1 MKKILLFIALIHS
14 FLFAQDNIINMK
26 KCESVKVSKYTSIV
40 SCHKVDYL
48 IEYRYIDD
56 VEKDSVKKI
65 TVITPQKQVIVKDIG
80 NKR

>member
-1 MKKILLFIALIHS
+1 MKKLLLFIALIHS

-40 SCHKVDYL
+40 SCHQVDYL

-56 VEKDSVKKI
+56 AEKDPVKKI